1 MRIPPPR
8 PSASCQP
15 LAQRA
20 ALDVGHNI
28 VKEPARLAGIVH
40 GEDVRVGESRHDL
53 DFVEEPLD
61 SDDRGEAGEQHLE
74 RDLALM
80 PGVVGQI
87 HAGHA
92 AAAEQAAEL
101 EPPGQLGIEVGRG
114 MSVGTGLEY
123 TACLTRRLAQWS
135 IVAAATETSARSLP
149 SVEGSR
155 GPCHS

>member
-1 MRIPPPR
+1 MATHENERPNWLTCPTFRNDRRISWTNTCHSVSGR
-8 PSASCQP
+8 QALSSGQP

-20 ALDVGHNI
+20 ALDVGHDI
-28 VKEPARLAGIVH
+28 LKEPTRLAGIVH

-61 SDDRGEAGEQHLE
+61 ADDRGEAGEQHLE
-74 RDLALM
+74 RDLTLM

-101 EPPGQLGIEVGRG
+101 EPPGER
-114 MSVGTGLEY
+114 GLEIGGEV
-123 TACLTRRLAQWS
+123 R
-135 IVAAATETSARSLP
+135 
-149 SVEGSR
+149 
-155 GPCHS
+155 